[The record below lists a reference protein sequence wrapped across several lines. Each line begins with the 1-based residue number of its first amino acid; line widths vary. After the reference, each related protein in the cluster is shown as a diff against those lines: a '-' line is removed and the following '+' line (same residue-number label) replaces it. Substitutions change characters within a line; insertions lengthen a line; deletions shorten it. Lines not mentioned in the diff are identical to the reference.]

1 MNGRLIGEMV
11 RVALGAI
18 WANKLRSFLTIL
30 GNVVAV
36 GSIVTLVSL
45 IQGITEEVTNVILT
59 EVGADAFLVE
69 RVGLVLGEDDEEL
82 ARSNPRIT
90 LDDFEALRQS
100 DGRFSA
106 VMAQGDRRGEIRY
119 AEHVLESVQI
129 RGVTEDFARFPEFE
143 AETGR
148 LPTRSEVR
156 RRRNV
161 ALLGWSA
168 ADRLFEGADPLD
180 RTITVQGV
188 HFRVVGVSEKKGS
201 MFGQSLDEFVVIPLG
216 AYQRLFGSRARL
228 SLMVRPSDPD
238 EIERAMD
245 EAIVAL
251 RIERRLRAREDNN
264 FGMFTSDTALD
275 LYNQATSGIFAVLV
289 GVVSLALVVA
299 GIVIM
304 NIMLMAVS
312 ERTREIGLRKA
323 LGARRRDV
331 MWQVL
336 SESVALS
343 VLGGVFGTALGAAAA
358 TMIDRLA
365 PVPASVHVWSI
376 VLAISLT
383 AVVGLF
389 FGIYPAA
396 KAASLDPIDALGR
409 VS

>member
-1 MNGRLIGEMV
+1 MTGRLIGEMI

-45 IQGITEEVTNVILT
+45 IQGITDEVTSIILT

-69 RVGLVLGEDDEEL
+69 RVGIVTSEKDLERTRG
-82 ARSNPRIT
+82 NPRIT
-90 LDDFEALRQS
+90 RADFEALQQS
-100 DGRFSA
+100 DGMFSA

-119 AEHVLESVQI
+119 GEHVLESVQI
-129 RGVTEDFARFPEFE
+129 RGVTEDFDRFPEFD
-143 AETGR
+143 AERGR

-161 ALLGWSA
+161 ALLGWST

-188 HFRVVGVSEKKGS
+188 HFRVVGVSEIRGS

-216 AYQRLFGSRARL
+216 AYQRLFGSRAGL
-228 SLMVRPSDPD
+228 SLMVRPTNPD

-251 RIERRLRAREDNN
+251 RIERRLRTREDNN
-264 FGMFTSDTALD
+264 FGMYTSDTALD
-275 LYNQATSGIFAVLV
+275 LYKRATNGIYAVLV
-289 GVVSLALVVA
+289 GVVGLALIVA

-343 VLGGVFGTALGAAAA
+343 LLGGVFGTALGAAAA
-358 TMIDRLA
+358 TMIDRLS

-376 VLAISLT
+376 VLAITMT

-396 KAASLDPIDALGR
+396 KAASLNPIDALGR

>member
-119 AEHVLESVQI
+119 GEHVLESVQI

-343 VLGGVFGTALGAAAA
+343 VLGGIFGTGLGAAAT

>member
-1 MNGRLIGEMV
+1 MNGRLIGEMI

-30 GNVVAV
+30 GNIVAV

-45 IQGITEEVTNVILT
+45 IQGITDEVTNVILT
-59 EVGADAFLVE
+59 ELGADAFAID
-69 RVGLVLGEDDEEL
+69 RVGIVTSEEDLERT
-82 ARSNPRIT
+82 RSNPRIT
-90 LDDFEALRQS
+90 LDDLEALQRS
-100 DGRFSA
+100 GDVFSA
-106 VMAQGDRRGEIRY
+106 VMAQGDRGGEIRY
-119 AEHVLESVQI
+119 GEHLLENVRI
-129 RGVTEDFARFPEFE
+129 RGVTQDFSRFPEFD
-143 AETGR
+143 AELGR
-148 LPTRSEVR
+148 LPTPSEVR

-161 ALLGWSA
+161 ALLGWST
-168 ADRLFEGADPLD
+168 ADRLFEGADPLE

-216 AYQRLFGSRARL
+216 AYQRLFGSRAGL
-228 SLMVRPSDPD
+228 GIIVKPTNPD
-238 EIERAMD
+238 DIEGAMD

-251 RIERRLRAREDNN
+251 RIERRLRAREDND
-264 FGMFTSDTALD
+264 FGLFTSDTALD
-275 LYNQATSGIFAVLV
+275 LYNQATDGIFAVLV
-289 GVVSLALVVA
+289 GVVGLALVVA

-343 VLGGVFGTALGAAAA
+343 LLGGVLGTALGAAAA

-365 PVPASVHVWSI
+365 PVPASVHPWSI
-376 VLAISLT
+376 ALAITLT
-383 AVVGLF
+383 AVVGLS

-409 VS
+409 VT